1 MGTSALT
8 CGDAAP
14 VLEQRIG
21 DLKVTA
27 LPFGPMAPNGPPEI
41 AP

>member
-1 MGTSALT
+1 MGTSAPAYS
-8 CGDAAP
+8 AAP
-14 VLEQRIG
+14 KVLEQRIG

-27 LPFGPMAPNGPPEI
+27 LPFGPMAPNGPAEI

>member
-1 MGTSALT
+1 MSTSAPAY
-8 CGDAAP
+8 GDAP
-14 VLEQRIG
+14 KVLEQHIG
-21 DLKVTA
+21 ALKVTA

>member
-1 MGTSALT
+1 MGTSALA

-21 DLKVTA
+21 ALKVIA
-27 LPFGPMAPNGPPEI
+27 LPFGPMAANEPPEI
-41 AP
+41 AA